1 MKVLLTDDQ
10 AAVRSGMRAMLTREP
25 GIEVVGE
32 ASDGR
37 EAVAL
42 ARRRGADIVVMDVR
56 MPRMDG
62 LEATR
67 LLAGPEVEDPVAV
80 VVVTTYDLD
89 EYVFE
94 ALQAGASGFLLK
106 ESVPEELVPALRAVE
121 SGQGLIGAAVT
132 RRLIAEYASLA
143 PPVKADPRLEELTAR
158 EREIYLLV
166 AQGMSNAEIA
176 AELVIEESTVKS
188 HVSALLEK
196 LGCRSRVQAV
206 IYAYEQGLVRVG
218 GKVLPDPGT
227 NESI

>member
-1 MKVLLTDDQ
+1 MKVLLVDDQ
-10 AAVRSGMRAMLTREP
+10 VAVRSGMRAMLTREP

-32 ASDGR
+32 AADGR

-42 ARRRGADIVVMDVR
+42 ARRRDADVVVMDVR

-67 LLAGPEVEDPVAV
+67 LLTGPGVEDPVAV
-80 VVVTTYDLD
+80 IVVTTYDLD

-94 ALQAGASGFLLK
+94 ALQSGASGFLLK

-121 SGQGLIGAAVT
+121 SGQGLIGVAVT
-132 RRLIAEYASLA
+132 RRLISEYASLA
-143 PPVKADPRLEELTAR
+143 PPVKSDPKLDELTAR

-166 AQGMSNAEIA
+166 AQGMSNGEIA

-188 HVSALLEK
+188 HVSAVLDK

-206 IYAYEQGLVRVG
+206 IYAYERGLVRVG
-218 GKVLPDPGT
+218 SGASG
-227 NESI
+227 SAARGR

>member
-1 MKVLLTDDQ
+1 MKVLLVDDQ
-10 AAVRSGMRAMLTREP
+10 AAVRSGMRAMLMREP

-67 LLAGPEVEDPVAV
+67 LLAGPGIEDPLAVIVA
-80 VVVTTYDLD
+80 TTYDLD

-106 ESVPEELVPALRAVE
+106 ESVPEELIPALRAVE
-121 SGQGLIGAAVT
+121 SGRGLIGVAVT
-132 RRLIAEYASLA
+132 RRLISEYVSLA
-143 PPVKADPRLEELTAR
+143 PPIVVDPRIGELTAR
-158 EREIYLLV
+158 EREIFRLV
-166 AQGMSNAEIA
+166 AEGMSNGEIA

-188 HVSALLEK
+188 HVSSVLEK
-196 LGCRSRVQAV
+196 LGCRTRVQAV

-218 GKVLPDPGT
+218 GKAPAGKYRR
-227 NESI
+227 

>member
-1 MKVLLTDDQ
+1 MKVLLVDDQ

-32 ASDGR
+32 AADGR

-42 ARRRGADIVVMDVR
+42 ARRRSADVVVMDVR

-67 LLAGPEVEDPVAV
+67 LLAGPGVEDPIAVIVA
-80 VVVTTYDLD
+80 TTYDLD

-94 ALQAGASGFLLK
+94 ALQSGASGFLLK

-121 SGQGLIGAAVT
+121 SGQGLIGVAVT
-132 RRLIAEYASLA
+132 RRLISEYASLA
-143 PPVKADPRLEELTAR
+143 PPVRGDPRLDDLTAR
-158 EREIYLLV
+158 EREILLLV
-166 AQGMSNAEIA
+166 AQGMSNGEIA
-176 AELVIEESTVKS
+176 TSLVIEESTVKS

-196 LGCRSRVQAV
+196 LDLRSRVQVV
-206 IYAYEQGLVRVG
+206 IYAFEQGLVRAG
-218 GKVLPDPGT
+218 RDRA
-227 NESI
+227 